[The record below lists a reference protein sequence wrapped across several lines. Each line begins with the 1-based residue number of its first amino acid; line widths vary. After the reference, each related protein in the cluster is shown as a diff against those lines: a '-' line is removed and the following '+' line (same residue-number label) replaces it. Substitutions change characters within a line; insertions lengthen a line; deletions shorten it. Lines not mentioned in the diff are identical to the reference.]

1 MMKKKTLIATG
12 LCMAMMGSV
21 MQVHAYDE
29 SPLIS
34 FDGDAAN
41 YFEFNTD
48 QNDLTENFEGMFPG
62 ETRSESFTLVNND
75 KREMKFYLNTEVLK
89 DLTDTNNH
97 AVYDISFARDGEVF
111 YDGTIGD
118 EGTLVDLSNQ
128 SMSENMLIATL
139 NEKESSVITMSIGID
154 GDSMSNAYQNAATQL
169 QFVFS
174 VQYDDP
180 VEVQPTVVTKF
191 VQAVRTGDYTTLAP
205 YVLGLVGAIAVIV
218 GLFVTRKKRQAKEG
232 E

>member
-1 MMKKKTLIATG
+1 MKKKMLIVTG
-12 LCMAMMGSV
+12 LCMAMLGSISS
-21 MQVHAYDE
+21 VHAYDE

-48 QNDLTENFEGMFPG
+48 QDDLTENFEGMFPG
-62 ETRSESFTLVNND
+62 ETRSETFTLVNND

-128 SMSENMLIATL
+128 SMGENMLIATL
-139 NEKESSVITMSIGID
+139 NENESSVITMSIGID
-154 GDSMSNAYQNAATQL
+154 GDSMGNVYQDAATQL

-180 VEVQPTVVTKF
+180 VVPEPTIVKKF

-205 YVLGLVGAIAVIV
+205 YVLGLVAAVAVII
-218 GLFVTRKKRQAKEG
+218 GLIVTRKKRQAKEG

>member
-1 MMKKKTLIATG
+1 MKKKILIAMG

-21 MQVHAYDE
+21 VQVHAYDE

-34 FDGDAAN
+34 FDGEAAN

-48 QNDLTENFEGMFPG
+48 RKDLSEKFEGMFPG
-62 ETRSESFTLVNND
+62 ETRSETFTLVNND
-75 KREMKFYLNTEVLK
+75 KRELKFYLNTKVLK

-97 AVYDISFARDGEVF
+97 AVYDITFARDGEVF

-118 EGTLVDLSNQ
+118 QGTLVDLGNQ
-128 SMSENMLIATL
+128 SMGENMLIATL
-139 NEKESSVITMSIGID
+139 NENESSAITMSIGID
-154 GDSMSNAYQNAATQL
+154 GDSMGNAYQNAATDL

-180 VEVQPTVVTKF
+180 IAPQPTIVQRF
-191 VQAVRTGDYTTLAP
+191 VDAVKTGDYTTLAP
-205 YVLGLVGAIAVIV
+205 YIIALVAAIAGII
-218 GLFVTRKKRQAKEG
+218 GLLITRKKRNAKEG

>member
-1 MMKKKTLIATG
+1 MMKKKILIATG

-21 MQVHAYDE
+21 APVHAYDE

-41 YFEFNTD
+41 YFDFNTD
-48 QNDLTENFEGMFPG
+48 QDDLTENFEGMFPG
-62 ETRSESFTLVNND
+62 ETRSETFTLVNND
-75 KREMKFYLNTEVLK
+75 KRELKFYLNTEVLR

-128 SMSENMLIATL
+128 SMGENMLIATL
-139 NEKESSVITMSIGID
+139 NENESSVITMSIGID
-154 GDSMSNAYQNAATQL
+154 GDSMGNVYQDAATQL

-180 VEVQPTVVTKF
+180 VTPEPTIVKKF

-205 YVLGLVGAIAVIV
+205 YVLGLVGAVVVIV
-218 GLFVTRKKRQAKEG
+218 GLIVTRKKRQAKEG